1 MDSNELVNLF
11 EFPKK
16 SIVNQTIFKTDL
28 YDQLEK
34 VKERQIV
41 QNDLNKVTLLSVF
54 NESRINISSV
64 QDDIEPFDEL
74 LFVYIELR
82 TNIKPESAFITIA
95 STMPYHMIGIVRN
108 INGQY
113 TFLTGKYQLNQN
125 GFLNIQKINT
135 SGIIEKKDLD
145 KFINKLR
152 YTELPTI
159 NLKVYYQAINEVL
172 NANRIR
178 SLTGMQVEKVDNE
191 LSTKIE
197 EQKKN
202 IKGLK
207 GKIKKEKQLNRKIP
221 LMQKLEKEN
230 RYLEE
235 LIREL

>member
-1 MDSNELVNLF
+1 MDSNELINLF

-41 QNDLNKVTLLSVF
+41 QNDLNKITLLSVF
-54 NESRINISSV
+54 NESTINIPSV

-82 TNIKPESAFITIA
+82 TNIKQESAFLTIA
-95 STMPYHMIGIVRN
+95 STMPYHMIGIVRS

-113 TFLTGKYQLNQN
+113 TLLTGKYQLKQN
-125 GFLNIQKINT
+125 GFLNIRKTNM

-145 KFINKLR
+145 KFISKLR

-159 NLKVYYQAINEVL
+159 NLKVYYQAIHEVL
-172 NANRIR
+172 NANRIQG
-178 SLTGMQVEKVDNE
+178 LTDVQVEKVDSE
-191 LSTKIE
+191 LSNKIE
-197 EQKKN
+197 KQNES
-202 IKGLK
+202 IKGLE
-207 GKIKKEKQLNRKIP
+207 GQIKREKQLNRKIP
-221 LMQKLEKEN
+221 LMQALEKEKI
-230 RYLEE
+230 YLEE
-235 LIREL
+235 LLREL